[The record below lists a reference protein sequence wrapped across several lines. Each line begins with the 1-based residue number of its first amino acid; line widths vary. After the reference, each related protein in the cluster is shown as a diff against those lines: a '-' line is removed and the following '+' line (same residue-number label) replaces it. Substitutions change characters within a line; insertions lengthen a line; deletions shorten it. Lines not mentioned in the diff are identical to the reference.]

1 MVEAIMGDAACS
13 GTATR
18 EDLSSEDASRED
30 GDDGGGGEVA
40 ADDES
45 RVGTFS
51 EMLGDSGTCSVLG
64 LVVNVVVVVVVVV
77 GDVGVVVVGDV
88 GVVVVGDVGVVIVVD
103 VGVVIVVVVVVGDV
117 GDAGVDTACPLDR
130 LVDGCDFDGCQRRG
144 RRATMHARMSSA
156 STNAGHLRKR

>member
-18 EDLSSEDASRED
+18 EDLPSEDASRED

-64 LVVNVVVVVVVVV
+64 LVVNVVVVVVV

-88 GVVVVGDVGVVIVVD
+88 GDVVVVVD
-103 VGVVIVVVVVVGDV
+103 VGVVIVVVDVVVVVGDV
-117 GDAGVDTACPLDR
+117 GDAGVDTACPLDG